1 MSSYSAHLSM
11 FLLTLLHNAHFNASH
26 TNPILTRISQNV
38 FLNLC
43 YEDHNNFIET
53 ALSNLIGSP
62 ILVSYIFRA
71 FYNLF

>member
-1 MSSYSAHLSM
+1 M
-11 FLLTLLHNAHFNASH
+11 
-26 TNPILTRISQNV
+26 
-38 FLNLC
+38 NLC